1 MMVVVSHYFG
11 IYGLFKRVISVVYV
25 KFAFV
30 VVFVFFCNNIFGAY
44 MYGL

>member
-1 MMVVVSHYFG
+1 MMVVVSYYFG

-30 VVFVFFCNNIFGAY
+30 VVFFFFCNNIFGAY